1 MSPRHFPSISRQAD
15 VAQIPVSA
23 LLQRRHLLRQLGHLI
38 GMTALGALPPAW
50 GQNLT
55 IVPADTPRALPPLAA
70 EFTDQVHPR
79 LAVPEAEQRAY
90 AARLQAALDQANTV
104 PALTHAQFVLL
115 IDRSPRVQA
124 ALLYWGTPAQGWH
137 WVGAVPVSTGRPG
150 TFEHFET
157 PLGVFDHHLG
167 NPDFRAEG
175 TKNELGFR
183 GYGRKGM
190 RVFDLGWIWAQRGW
204 GARTMGWMRLQ
215 VHATDPD
222 LGEPFLGS
230 ARSAGCVRI
239 PAGLNDFLDRHAVLD
254 ADYERAVAED
264 QSLWMLRKDRTP
276 TATPGRYVVVVDS
289 ERTQRPDWSPLPKA
303 LQPRKAAPSKNP

>member
-1 MSPRHFPSISRQAD
+1 M
-15 VAQIPVSA
+15 SA
-23 LLQRRHLLRQLGHLI
+23 LLQRRHLLRQLGHLT
-38 GMTALGALPPAW
+38 GLTGLTGLTALGALRPTW
-50 GQNLT
+50 GQTTDAALAT
-55 IVPADTPRALPPLAA
+55 ATPAFPPLSA
-70 EFTDQVHPR
+70 EFAAQVHPS
-79 LAVPEAEQRAY
+79 LDIPPAEQAAY
-90 AARLQAALDQANTV
+90 ADRLQVALEHVGTV
-104 PALTHAQFVLL
+104 LASAQFVLL

-124 ALLYWGTPAQGWH
+124 ALLYWGSSTQGWH
-137 WVGAVPVSTGRPG
+137 WVGAAPVSTGRPG

-157 PLGVFDHHLG
+157 PLGMFDHHLG

-230 ARSAGCVRI
+230 TRSAGCVRI
-239 PAGLNDFLDRHAVLD
+239 PATLNDFLDRHAVLD
-254 ADYERAVAED
+254 ADYERAVA
-264 QSLWMLRKDRTP
+264 QGRSLWVLRPDRTP

-289 ERTQRPDWSPLPKA
+289 ERAQRPGWSPLPKA
-303 LQPRKAAPSKNP
+303 LQPRTPAPRQTPTKGS

>member
-1 MSPRHFPSISRQAD
+1 M
-15 VAQIPVSA
+15 SA
-23 LLQRRHLLRQLGHLI
+23 LLQRRHLLRQLGHL
-38 GMTALGALPPAW
+38 TALGALRPTW
-50 GQNLT
+50 GQT
-55 IVPADTPRALPPLAA
+55 SDAALAATAAFAPLAA
-70 EFTDQVHPR
+70 EFAAQVRPS
-79 LAVPEAEQRAY
+79 LDIPSAEQAAY
-90 AARLQAALDQANTV
+90 ADRLQVALEHVGTV
-104 PALTHAQFVLL
+104 LASAQFVLL

-124 ALLYWGTPAQGWH
+124 ALLYWGSSTQGWH
-137 WVGAVPVSTGRPG
+137 WVGAAPVSTGRPG
-150 TFEHFET
+150 SFEHFET

-190 RVFDLGWIWAQRGW
+190 RVYDLGWIWAQRGW

-215 VHATDPD
+215 VHATDPE

-230 ARSAGCVRI
+230 TRSAGCVRI
-239 PAGLNDFLDRHAVLD
+239 PATLNDFLDRHAVLD
-254 ADYERAVAED
+254 ADYEHAVAEG

-289 ERTQRPDWSPLPKA
+289 ESATRPDWSPLPKA
-303 LQPRKAAPSKNP
+303 LQPRKPASSKKP

>member
-1 MSPRHFPSISRQAD
+1 M
-15 VAQIPVSA
+15 SA
-23 LLQRRHLLRQLGHLI
+23 LLQRRHLLRQLGHLT

-55 IVPADTPRALPPLAA
+55 IVPTDPPRTLPPLAA
-70 EFTDQVHPR
+70 EFADQVHPR
-79 LAVPEAEQRAY
+79 LAVPEAEQWAY
-90 AARLQAALDQANTV
+90 AARLQTALDQANAV
-104 PALTHAQFVLL
+104 PAPTPAQFVLL
-115 IDRSPRVQA
+115 IDRSPWVQA
-124 ALLYWGTPAQGWH
+124 ALLYWGSSTQGWR
-137 WVGAVPVSTGRPG
+137 WVGATPVSTGRPG

-175 TKNELGFR
+175 TKNERGFR
-183 GYGRKGM
+183 GYGLKGM
-190 RVFDLGWIWAQRGW
+190 RVYDLGWIWAQRGW

-215 VHATDPD
+215 VHATDPE

-230 ARSAGCVRI
+230 TRSAGCVRI
-239 PAGLNDFLDRHAVLD
+239 PATLNDFLDRHAVLD
-254 ADYERAVAED
+254 ADYEHAVAEG

-289 ERTQRPDWSPLPKA
+289 ESTTRPDWSPLPKA
-303 LQPRKAAPSKNP
+303 LQPRKPASSKKP